1 MLNFS
6 LTQDQLD
13 LQQKARTFALQEVLP
28 VAWYYD
34 EKDELP
40 MQVLR

>member
-1 MLNFS
+1 MLKFRLS
-6 LTQDQLD
+6 RDQLD
-13 LQQKARTFALQEVLP
+13 LQQKARTSAISAVLP

-40 MQVLR
+40 FS